1 MWNQHSRF
9 PRTVVATIFTMI
21 LAVAAFSGLSARTQ
35 EKSTAPAAT
44 REGKPMTEETPF
56 YCNLNALSK
65 AERDRYKQLTQK
77 LVGASVETKELPDGY
92 AFRLQEEMVSL
103 SDLAEWTSYE
113 RRCCP
118 FFDFEIELRRERG
131 PLWLKLR
138 GREGVK
144 QFMRSEFGIG

>member
-9 PRTVVATIFTMI
+9 PRTVVAAIFTMI
-21 LAVAAFSGLSARTQ
+21 LAVGAFVGTARVQ
-35 EKSTAPAAT
+35 QKGTAPAAT
-44 REGKPMTEETPF
+44 REDKPMTEETPF

-65 AERDRYKQLTQK
+65 AERDRHKQLTLK
-77 LVGASVETKELPDGY
+77 LAGAKVETKELADGY
-92 AFRLQEEMVSL
+92 AFRLQEGMVSL
-103 SDLAEWTSYE
+103 SDLAEWTAYE

-118 FFDFEIELRRERG
+118 FFDFEIELQRESG